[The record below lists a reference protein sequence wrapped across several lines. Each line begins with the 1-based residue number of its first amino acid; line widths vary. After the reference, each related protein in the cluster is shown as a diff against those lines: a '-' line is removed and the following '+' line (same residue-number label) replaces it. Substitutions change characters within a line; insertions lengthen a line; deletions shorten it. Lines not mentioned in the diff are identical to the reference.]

1 MEKVGA
7 VPNKTRRRRV
17 RISFVMCAAAV
28 VMLVAIRASFA
39 ANEDKITICHGTN
52 SVHNPYNSITVDQS
66 AVDGEGNNDH
76 SHHTG
81 PVATSEEV
89 AQQLKDQ
96 KIAWGDIIPPFGD
109 YPGLN
114 WQEGQAIWE
123 NDCSFVT
130 ASDDADA
137 QDDSVDEQD
146 DSTDAQDDSADEQDD
161 STDAQ
166 DDSADEQDD
175 SGDDVS
181 ADDSTADDST
191 ADDGTPTDDGTATD
205 DGGEV
210 LGRTITRPLA
220 TTGSETTVLAM
231 IGFAM
236 LMVGSTLRF
245 GRFGGREVYAT
256 ASTSRTPA
264 DLLAKALEARSRHWT
279 CRK

>member
-137 QDDSVDEQD
+137 QDDSD
-146 DSTDAQDDSADEQDD
+146 DEQDD